1 MVLEV
6 GDWFL
11 AQTAAPTIDGKFVL
25 YIVLRALHILSA
37 IVIVGGLFY
46 AKIVLVP
53 AGVDPYAGNRHV
65 WARWVG
71 IASLFLLVSGLM
83 NFMNNIGLAK
93 EHGMPLPKT
102 YHMLFGIKF
111 LLGLFVMFIA
121 AILAG
126 KTTLADKF
134 RQNMGRWLN
143 IALIASFAIVI
154 IGALLRTFHDHFP
167 PAS

>member
-1 MVLEV
+1 MIFEV
-6 GDWFL
+6 GDWLL
-11 AQTAAPTIDGKFVL
+11 AQATAPAINGQFVL
-25 YIVLRALHILSA
+25 HVVLRVLHILSA
-37 IVIVGGLFY
+37 MIIVGGLFY
-46 AKIVLVP
+46 AKVVLVS
-53 AGVDPYAGNRHV
+53 AGADPYAGNRQA

-93 EHGMPLPKT
+93 EHGMRLPPA

-111 LLGLFVMFIA
+111 LLGLFVLFIA

-134 RQNMGRWLN
+134 RQNLGRWLN
-143 IALIASFAIVI
+143 LALIASFAIVI
-154 IGALLRTFHDHFP
+154 IGALLRTFP
-167 PAS
+167 R